1 MNENEDTENYTNKS
15 KRLLFCLS
23 STMMLQRS
31 ISFHNFVLVNTV
43 MSEQNKILPVN
54 TFILISD
61 LLLHCLYL

>member
-1 MNENEDTENYTNKS
+1 MNENENTENYTN

-23 STMMLQRS
+23 STMILQRS
-31 ISFHNFVLVNTV
+31 ISFHNFGLVNTV